1 MEKIFWT
8 HKNRAK
14 LLNFKNFKANAA
26 HAYLI
31 LGPQNIGKSTYAKKI
46 AEIFLCE
53 KNKTIP
59 CGQCHSCVLIRKEQH
74 PDLQIISPQGEKNP
88 IISISKAKEIRKIVE
103 SSSFLGGFKVF
114 VIQQAEKL
122 TVPAQ
127 NALLK
132 TLEEPVPKT
141 IFLLTTHSEKSIL
154 PTILSRC
161 QRIKL
166 TSLSR
171 GQIKDYLKVRHGAK
185 QSELIARYAVGRPG
199 MALKLSE
206 NEKAF
211 GDILEKFEEVKK
223 IVKSGS
229 IFYRFK
235 KAEKF
240 SAPELRN
247 QMLDFFEIFFRDLLH
262 LKINSDQFLIN
273 MVAREDMIEIA
284 KNYSVLEILR
294 ILKNIGKIRLSL
306 LQNIN
311 PKSAFENLMLVFK

>member
-1 MEKIFWT
+1 
-8 HKNRAK
+8 
-14 LLNFKNFKANAA
+14 
-26 HAYLI
+26 
-31 LGPQNIGKSTYAKKI
+31 
-46 AEIFLCE
+46 
-53 KNKTIP
+53 
-59 CGQCHSCVLIRKEQH
+59 
-74 PDLQIISPQGEKNP
+74 
-88 IISISKAKEIRKIVE
+88 
-103 SSSFLGGFKVF
+103 
-114 VIQQAEKL
+114 
-122 TVPAQ
+122 
-127 NALLK
+127 
-132 TLEEPVPKT
+132 
-141 IFLLTTHSEKSIL
+141 
-154 PTILSRC
+154 
-161 QRIKL
+161 
-166 TSLSR
+166 
-171 GQIKDYLKVRHGAK
+171 
-185 QSELIARYAVGRPG
+185 

-235 KAEKF
+235 KAEEF